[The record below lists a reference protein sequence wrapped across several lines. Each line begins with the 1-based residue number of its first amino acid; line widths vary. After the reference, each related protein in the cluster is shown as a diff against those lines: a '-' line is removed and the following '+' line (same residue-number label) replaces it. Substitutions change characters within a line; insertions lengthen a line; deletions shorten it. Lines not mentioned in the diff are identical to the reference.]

1 MKYIILG
8 EDKKEYGPIDAETLR
23 KWVESGRVM
32 PETPVRNAMIKK
44 WGVAQ
49 NLEFLAPALALQSEK
64 MEKEKDFKKKGFE
77 ALGSLFKK
85 KESKKPF
92 IDGTSFKNRYLP
104 SAPGIFHRLAVTFSD
119 GILICGFFIAIFF
132 FSAAAVKSG
141 ADPNVVFLKAFPLF
155 IAGIVIYYGLTL
167 GLYAQTIG
175 MWFWGLIIVRPD
187 LGEVYLG
194 RAYLYTVLMIIF
206 SVTTPFVVFLNPI
219 KRSIPEYLTDTMIIQ
234 IAARPKT

>member
-1 MKYIILG
+1 MKYIILA

-44 WGVAQ
+44 WGKAQ
-49 NLEFLAPALALQSEK
+49 DLEFLAPALALQSEK
-64 MEKEKDFKKKGFE
+64 MEEEKGVKEKGLL
-77 ALGSLFKK
+77 ALGSLFRK

-92 IDGTSFKNRYLP
+92 IDGTSFRNRYLP
-104 SAPGIFHRLAVTFSD
+104 AAPGLFHRLAVTFSD
-119 GILICGFFIAIFF
+119 GMLICGFFIVIFF

-141 ADPNVVFLKAFPLF
+141 ANPNVIFLKAFPFF
-155 IAGIVIYYGLTL
+155 IAGIVFYYGLTL
-167 GLYAQTIG
+167 GLYAQTFG

-206 SVTTPFVVFLNPI
+206 SVTTPFFVFLNPS
-219 KRSIPEYLTDTMIIQ
+219 KRSLPEYLTDTMIILV
-234 IAARPKT
+234 AARPKT